1 MEGVAEMDELQE
13 LRALRAEVPMRDDA
27 AYARAA
33 AALDARMRRGPVI
46 PRRWRLGLTIPAVVV
61 ATLTIVL
68 AATIGLGRD
77 PESAGAATVL
87 RDAAR
92 KLEAASATPLGAG
105 QYWYVEQRG
114 HTLAEGAN
122 TGSASYAALTTMVH
136 KLWIGRD
143 GSGRIV
149 RTDEDPQWITPADHD
164 RWVAAGAPPFTGGG
178 IDEQEA
184 PGQLT
189 FPFGSRVLT
198 YDELRALPTD
208 PAALAPMVAA
218 AAIGNSWSAA
228 WEQLDLIAELM
239 RSTPL
244 APAQSAALYEVASRL
259 PGIELVGPTRDSI
272 GRPGVGVA
280 VASNGFREELVLDPA
295 TGQLLGEFQTN
306 LEARDDLPAGTIL
319 ESVSYVRTG
328 VVDSTTQRP

>member
-1 MEGVAEMDELQE
+1 MDELQE
-13 LRALRAEVPMRDDA
+13 LCAFRAEVPARDAA

-33 AALDARMRRGPVI
+33 AVLDARMRRSGAL
-46 PRRWRLGLTIPAVVV
+46 PRRRRPRLTIPAVAV
-61 ATLTIVL
+61 ATLAIV
-68 AATIGLGRD
+68 AAAIGIGRD
-77 PESAGAATVL
+77 PQNAGAATVL

-92 KLEAASATPLGAG
+92 KLEAAPATPLGAG

-122 TGSASYAALTTMVH
+122 GGSTSYAALTTMVH

-149 RTDEDPQWITPADHD
+149 RTNQDPQWVTPADRE
-164 RWVAAGAPPFTGGG
+164 RWLAAGSPSLAGGG

-184 PGQLT
+184 PGRLS
-189 FPFGSRVLT
+189 FAFGSRVLT

-208 PAALAPMVAA
+208 PAVLAPMVEAA
-218 AAIGNSWSAA
+218 AVGDSWSAA
-228 WEQLDLIAELM
+228 WQQLDLIAELL
-239 RSTPL
+239 RGAPL
-244 APAQSAALYEVASRL
+244 APAQSAALYEVASTL
-259 PGIELVGPTRDSI
+259 PGIELIGPTSDSL

-280 VASNGFREELVLDPA
+280 VTSNGFREELVLDSV

-306 LEARDDLPAGTIL
+306 LVARADLPAGTVI
-319 ESVSYVRTG
+319 ESVSYVSTG
-328 VVDSTTQRP
+328 VVNSTTQEP

>member
-1 MEGVAEMDELQE
+1 MDELQE
-13 LRALRAEVPMRDDA
+13 LCALRAEVPVRDPA
-27 AYARAA
+27 AHAQAA
-33 AALDARMRRGPVI
+33 AALDARLRRSTLA
-46 PRRWRLGLTIPAVVV
+46 PRRWRPRLTIPAVVV
-61 ATLTIVL
+61 ATLAIVL
-68 AATIGLGRD
+68 AAAIGIGRD
-77 PESAGAATVL
+77 PENAGAATVL

-92 KLEAASATPLGAG
+92 KLEAAPATPLAAG

-122 TGSASYAALTTMVH
+122 TGSPSYAALTTMVH

-149 RTDEDPQWITPADHD
+149 RTDQDPQWVTPADHD
-164 RWVAAGAPPFTGGG
+164 RWVAAGSPPLTGGG

-184 PGQLT
+184 PGRLT

-239 RSTPL
+239 RSAPL
-244 APAQSAALYEVASRL
+244 APAQSAALYEVASTL
-259 PGIELVGPTRDSI
+259 PGIELVGPTTDSM
-272 GRPGVGVA
+272 GRAGVGVA
-280 VASNGFREELVLDPA
+280 VTSNGFREELVLDSG

-306 LEARDDLPAGTIL
+306 LEARDDLPAGTVV
-319 ESVSYVRTG
+319 ESVSYVSTG
-328 VVDSTTQRP
+328 VVDSTTQQP

>member
-1 MEGVAEMDELQE
+1 MDELQE
-13 LRALRAEVPMRDDA
+13 LCAFRAEVPVRDAA

-33 AALDARMRRGPVI
+33 AVLDARSRRSSAL
-46 PRRWRLGLTIPAVVV
+46 PRRWRPRLTIPAVAV
-61 ATLTIVL
+61 ATLAIVL
-68 AATIGLGRD
+68 AAAIGIGRD
-77 PESAGAATVL
+77 PENAGAATVL

-92 KLEAASATPLGAG
+92 KLEAAPATPLGAG

-122 TGSASYAALTTMVH
+122 SGSASHAALTTMVH

-149 RTDEDPQWITPADHD
+149 RTDQDPQWVTPADHE
-164 RWVAAGAPPFTGGG
+164 RWVAAGSPSLTGSG

-184 PGQLT
+184 PGRLS
-189 FPFGSRVLT
+189 FSFGSRVLT

-208 PAALAPMVAA
+208 PAVLAPMVEA

-228 WEQLDLIAELM
+228 WQQLDLIAELL
-239 RSTPL
+239 RGAPL
-244 APAQSAALYEVASRL
+244 APAQSAALYEVASTL
-259 PGIELVGPTRDSI
+259 PGIELVGPSSDSM

-280 VASNGFREELVLDPA
+280 VTSNGFREELVLDSG

-306 LEARDDLPAGTIL
+306 LDARADLPAGTVI
-319 ESVSYVRTG
+319 ESVSYVSTG
-328 VVDSTTQRP
+328 VVDSTTQQP